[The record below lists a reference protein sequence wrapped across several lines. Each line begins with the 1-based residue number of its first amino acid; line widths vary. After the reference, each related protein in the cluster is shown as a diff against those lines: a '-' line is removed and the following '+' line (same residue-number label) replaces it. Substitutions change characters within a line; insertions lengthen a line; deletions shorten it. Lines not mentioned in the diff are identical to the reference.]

1 MHQLQDAAAVV
12 GVGATDYYRR
22 GRSVPA
28 TAMDLAV
35 SAVRAA
41 LEDAGLGPR
50 DVDGFALYA
59 GGLNTGFL
67 AQQLG
72 VPDVRFNA
80 TLPGGGGG
88 SAGCLGLAAG
98 AIVSGQASVVV
109 SVMALQ
115 QATYRLGQA
124 GGKGSPYAFTP
135 SPETDFSVPF
145 GWVSPGHK
153 YALAARRHMHLYGT
167 TREHFAEV
175 AISTRANAVRRP
187 GALMQQPLTLDDYF
201 DGRMI
206 ADPLCLYDFCLESDG
221 AVALVTTSTERARDL
236 ARPPVLIHAAAFG
249 GDGVNSPQLPWANSP
264 DEYFASGYSEA
275 VARTLYER
283 SEIGPG
289 DIDVAQLYDHFGPMV
304 LMQLEDYGFCGR
316 GESGDFVADGNIRWP
331 DGGLPVNTHGGHLSE
346 AYVMGM
352 THLREAVEQLRGT
365 ATNQVDGA
373 RTALVSGGP
382 ASIPMSAVILRK
394 DEP

>member
-1 MHQLQDAAAVV
+1 MHQTIKDKAAVV
-12 GVGATDYYRR
+12 GVGATDYHRR
-22 GRSVPA
+22 GRSLPA

-35 SAVRAA
+35 EASRAA
-41 LEDAGLGPR
+41 LADAGLSPR

-59 GGLNTGFL
+59 GGLNTGLL

-72 VPDVRFNA
+72 VPDVGFTA

-98 AIVSGQASVVV
+98 AITSGQATVVL

-124 GGKGSPYAFTP
+124 GGTGSPYAFTP
-135 SPETDFSVPF
+135 TPESDFALPF
-145 GWVSPGHK
+145 GWVSPSHK
-153 YALAARRHMHLYGT
+153 YALAARRHMHRYGT

-175 AISTRANAVRRP
+175 AISTRANAARRP
-187 GALMQQPLTLDDYF
+187 TALLREPLTLDGYF
-201 DGRMI
+201 DARMI
-206 ADPLCLYDFCLESDG
+206 ADPLCLYDYCLESDG
-221 AVALVTTSTERARDL
+221 AVALVTTATERARDL

-249 GDGVNSPQLPWANSP
+249 GDGLNSPQLPWANSP
-264 DEYFASGYSEA
+264 DDYFASGYSEA
-275 VARTLYER
+275 VARALYER
-283 SEIGPG
+283 SDLGPA
-289 DIDVAQLYDHFGPMV
+289 DVDVAELYDHFGPMV
-304 LMQLEDYGFCGR
+304 LLQLEDYGFCGR
-316 GESGDFVADGNIRWP
+316 GESGDFVADGTIRWP

-365 ATNQVDGA
+365 AVNQVADA

-382 ASIPMSAVILRK
+382 ASIPMSAVILRQ
-394 DEP
+394 D